1 MIEVLALAGAV
12 TKVAS
17 SVSAAVK
24 AGRDIQSLMPQVGK
38 LAKLEADINLA
49 ETGKHKN
56 PFSRLTKGLTSSEEE
71 PRFTV
76 SDGVVTTAK
85 PKAHRYDLLREQ
97 TRKRKER
104 SQGHS
109 VRYTCAHSR
118 AVEKVCSRSYE

>member
-49 ETGKHKN
+49 ETGKHTNNWKN
-56 PFSRLTKGLTSSEEE
+56 IPQNAECI
-71 PRFTV
+71 V
-76 SDGVVTTAK
+76 
-85 PKAHRYDLLREQ
+85 
-97 TRKRKER
+97 
-104 SQGHS
+104 QGHLPHGILS
-109 VRYTCAHSR
+109 PN
-118 AVEKVCSRSYE
+118 KF

>member
-71 PRFTV
+71 GFAIAQAKICLLYTSPSPR
-76 SDGVVTTAK
+76 D
-85 PKAHRYDLLREQ
+85 R
-97 TRKRKER
+97 TR
-104 SQGHS
+104 
-109 VRYTCAHSR
+109 SR
-118 AVEKVCSRSYE
+118 MPSSA